1 MLSPIFYN
9 TYCSTS
15 IHNFLTTL
23 SLKFMHNLENQNLL
37 AGPFQKYLALGAGRW
52 RWSVWSQGKLFSFSL
67 ELDNKIYLLR
77 SLLTIK
83 LGKHFPYFF
92 KSVIFDCKLGSEI
105 ERRKLELGFIWTKYI
120 NTYSFDLFCW
130 CQQTG
135 FDLSIRHLQKES
147 KLYVLYDKSPKLS
160 TYT

>member
-105 ERRKLELGFIWTKYI
+105 ERRKLEFGFICTKYI
-120 NTYSFDLFCW
+120 NTY
-130 CQQTG
+130 
-135 FDLSIRHLQKES
+135 
-147 KLYVLYDKSPKLS
+147 VYDKSPKLS
-160 TYT
+160 TYIYLEID